1 MNRDALLLIGAG
13 GLAYAA
19 YQVAKGKPITSID
32 FASVGQISQEVDVV
46 ARTIWGEA
54 RGEGERGMHAV
65 ANVIINRAKKGGWW
79 GNTPVEVCLKPQ
91 QFSAWN
97 RNDPNFDL
105 ARKVTA
111 QDPVFRLALEI
122 AGRAIAGTLPDITG
136 GATHYFN
143 PEVVMPSWASALNY
157 IADIGKHRFYGDA

>member
-19 YQVAKGKPITSID
+19 YQVAKGSPISEID
-32 FASVGQISQEVDVV
+32 FSSAGTISQEVDVV

-105 ARKVTA
+105 ARKVTTDNA
-111 QDPVFRLALEI
+111 QFRTALQI
-122 AGRAIAGTLPDITG
+122 AGRAIAGTLPDITN

-143 PEVVMPSWASALNY
+143 PNVVMPAWANALSY
-157 IADIGKHRFYGDA
+157 IADIGNHRFYGDA